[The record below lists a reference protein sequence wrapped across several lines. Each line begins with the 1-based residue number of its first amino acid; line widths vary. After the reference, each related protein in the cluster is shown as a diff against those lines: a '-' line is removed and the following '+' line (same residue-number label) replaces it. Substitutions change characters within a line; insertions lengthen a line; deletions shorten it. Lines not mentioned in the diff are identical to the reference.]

1 MTTKKYSK
9 KQVDKGYRQLCIGTK
24 AMLAKCAQAE
34 ISPEMRERIISNE
47 LFFLR
52 GRANAAIQRANKK
65 WRRPHHLLVK
75 IVENYSA
82 PDVIAE
88 EIAKM
93 SDTEIA
99 RFERET
105 GVSLYIFMI

>member
-1 MTTKKYSK
+1 MTTKKYTK
-9 KQVDKGYRQLCIGTK
+9 KQVAKGYRQLCIGTK
-24 AMLAKCAQAE
+24 AMLEPYTTTEIPAE
-34 ISPEMRERIISNE
+34 IRDSIIKNEM
-47 LFFLR
+47 FFLR

-65 WRRPHHLLVK
+65 WRRPHHLLFTIK
-75 IVENYSA
+75 ENYTQ
-82 PDVIAE
+82 PNIIE
-88 EIAKM
+88 NEIEKM